1 MNEPDAVA
9 TLRRANPIF
18 TLVVGVVIGA
28 LLVAISHDPGSGT
41 DEALAGVTPAGA
53 AGSGAAGA
61 GAGVDAP
68 PTNVRAP
75 AAVETG
81 GAGSDGD
88 AGSGAAAAAGTAVGD
103 VTNGDARGD
112 AASGPTT
119 TGGCAGL
126 LGKGVQG
133 VTDKAVKI
141 GFALPDLGVLAAA
154 VPVGD
159 QRAHVEAILA
169 GMRKAKLLP
178 VCGRDIAPVYRKYDV
193 LDPAQ
198 SRAACVGFADED
210 RVFGVVSLFGFS
222 GAECVTVEKR
232 LVLLDS
238 GDALRESQYQ
248 ASPLLFSEN
257 PPIDPS
263 MRAMAYWAIRSGVLN
278 GKKIGVYYN
287 TNGPGGTT
295 PPGDIVKRELID
307 VLTRAGYKP
316 DVVVASDTSLSAA
329 NVSQGDPNDSVAVQR
344 FKAAGVQVV
353 FPMNWV
359 SNFFRQAELQGY
371 KAQWI
376 GYGVAMVSDATTN
389 TFPPNTFDGA
399 VGLAFAHTGEDSSN
413 APLTAEQKTCLGYWT
428 AAGNRELRRDDT
440 EAMTIREAC
449 DPIDLI
455 VRALRVAGNEVTP
468 ARFVAAMETIRDVP
482 MAYYADQTFGP
493 GKHYGA
499 GTNVPQRWSAA
510 CTCWRLAGPWSPLYT
525 K

>member
-1 MNEPDAVA
+1 MNEPDVVA
-9 TLRRANPIF
+9 TLRRANPVF

-28 LLVAISHDPGSGT
+28 LLVAISHDPRPGT
-41 DEALAGVTPAGA
+41 DEALAGVRS
-53 AGSGAAGA
+53 AGSGGGVSAGSAGAVDAAPTDAGAPAAAETGGPGSGGGTGAAPATARPMNGGATNGDVGA
-61 GAGVDAP
+61 GASP
-68 PTNVRAP
+68 
-75 AAVETG
+75 
-81 GAGSDGD
+81 GA
-88 AGSGAAAAAGTAVGD
+88 T
-103 VTNGDARGD
+103 
-112 AASGPTT
+112 TT
-119 TGGCAGL
+119 TGCAGAFP
-126 LGKGVQG
+126 KGVQG

-154 VPVGD
+154 VPIGD

-198 SRAACVGFADED
+198 SRAACVGFGDED

-287 TNGPGGTT
+287 THGPGGTT

-307 VLTRAGYKP
+307 VLTRAGHKP
-316 DVVVASDTSLSAA
+316 EVVVASDTSLSAA

-359 SNFFRQAELQGY
+359 SNFFRQAELQGF

-399 VGLAFAHTGEDSSN
+399 LGLAFAHTGEDASN
-413 APLTAEQKTCLGYWT
+413 APLTAQQKTCLGYWT
-428 AAGNRELRRDDT
+428 AAGNRDLRRDDT

-455 VRALRVAGNEVTP
+455 VRALRVAGNELTH
-468 ARFVAAMETIRDVP
+468 ARFVASMETIRDVP

-499 GTNVPQRWSAA
+499 GTNVPQRWSAG

-525 K
+525 R